1 MTFYERIENLRKSHN
16 LSQGKLEKELGFSNG
31 SVSKWKNSMPTPERL
46 QKIADYFGVSIDFLL
61 TGKNETNKLYGVEY
75 VREEC
80 NRQNIPVSTLEKD
93 CGFANGYLN
102 PKKVTRIPYERA
114 LLIADYLKVD
124 INNVLGSF
132 EQNEVILTN
141 RDERDITNDLRKM
154 MANIRND
161 KDGPLYY
168 NGEEID
174 EASRILLEN
183 ALEHAMRETKKINKQ
198 RFGRRK
204 DPK

>member
-1 MTFYERIENLRKSHN
+1 MR
-16 LSQGKLEKELGFSNG
+16 
-31 SVSKWKNSMPTPERL
+31 
-46 QKIADYFGVSIDFLL
+46 
-61 TGKNETNKLYGVEY
+61 
-75 VREEC
+75 
-80 NRQNIPVSTLEKD
+80 
-93 CGFANGYLN
+93 FANGYLN
-102 PKKVTRIPYERA
+102 PKKVSKIPYERA

-124 INNVLGSF
+124 INNILGLSKSD
-132 EQNEVILTN
+132 EIILTN
-141 RDERDITNDLRKM
+141 KDERDITKDLRKM

-161 KDGPLYY
+161 KAGPLYY

-174 EASRILLEN
+174 ETSLILLEN